1 MALVLGPG
9 QTYNNSMNKTLTL
22 MLTSLFILAFSGAAQ
37 AQRGK
42 LPAVKVPANA
52 MEKAAKSA
60 LPKTFYNPSIGS
72 AITQAQHMWKL
83 RALRQQ
89 RDVNAVKVW
98 AGEQNLLPDSKL
110 YQAATKD
117 VSYLRT
123 HLKKVDVLIDRNVVH
138 VNSVPYAKLL
148 RGKNRI
154 FIATEWNEGAKLQLS
169 NLLTNLRMLNP
180 EKQIVV
186 ASPYFPAEET
196 YKSGSYMAFQQKN
209 GSDAFVKTVLRDSNA
224 MLIPLTTEE
233 GATVQNTLASW
244 SDELQPY
251 YAAASF
257 GKTDE
262 VLVIIAQPM
271 FIEGGAGSLRRA
283 HMHSPLLNRD
293 QSVTFS
299 IRTKDENNLTDYKW
313 GILATSVRRL
323 LPPPYVSGWTQN
335 AFVDT
340 VAPELSD
347 AVGTDIFIR
356 VCPKVVSNRPQQ

>member
-1 MALVLGPG
+1 MAGG

-22 MLTSLFILAFSGAAQ
+22 MLSSLFILAFSGAAQ
-37 AQRGK
+37 AQRGQ
-42 LPAVKVPANA
+42 LPPVKVPAGA
-52 MEKAAKSA
+52 MEKVAKNA
-60 LPKTFYNPSIGS
+60 FPKVYYTPGINS

-83 RALRQQ
+83 RALRGQ
-89 RDVNAVKVW
+89 RDLNAIKVW
-98 AGEQNLLPDSKL
+98 AGEQNLLPDSKF
-110 YQAATKD
+110 YRAATKD
-117 VSYLRT
+117 LSYLRK
-123 HLKKVDVLIDRNVVH
+123 HLKQVDVLIDRNVVH
-138 VNSVPYAKLL
+138 VNSVPYIQLL

-154 FIATEWNEGAKLQLS
+154 FIATEWNEGSKLQLS
-169 NLLTNLRMLNP
+169 NLLTSLRKLNP
-180 EKQIVV
+180 GKQIVV
-186 ASPYFPAEET
+186 ASPYFPAEGT
-196 YKSGSYMAFQQKN
+196 YKSGSYVAFQQKN
-209 GSDAFVKTVLRDSNA
+209 GSDSFVKTVLHDSDA
-224 MLIPLTTEE
+224 MLIPLTTEP
-233 GATVQNTLASW
+233 GSTVQSTLASW

-257 GKTDE
+257 GKTEE

-271 FIEGGAGSLRRA
+271 FIEGGEGSLRRA
-283 HMHSPLLNRD
+283 HMHSPILNKD

-313 GILATSVRRL
+313 GLLATHVRRL

-356 VCPKVVSNRPQQ
+356 VCPQVVSNRPQK

>member
-22 MLTSLFILAFSGAAQ
+22 MLSSLFILAFSGAAQ

-42 LPAVKVPANA
+42 LPAVKVPAKV
-52 MEKAAKSA
+52 MERAAKSA
-60 LPKTFYNPSIGS
+60 LPKNFYNPSISS

-89 RDVNAVKVW
+89 RDLNAVKVW
-98 AGEQNLLPDSKL
+98 AGQQNILPDSKL
-110 YQAATKD
+110 YKAATKD
-117 VSYLRT
+117 MSYLRT
-123 HLKKVDVLIDRNVVH
+123 HLKKVDVLFDRNVVH
-138 VNSVPYAKLL
+138 VNSVPYTDLV
-148 RGKNRI
+148 RDKNRI
-154 FIATEWNEGAKLQLS
+154 FIATDWNEGSKLQLS
-169 NLLTNLRMLNP
+169 NLLTDLRMLNP

-186 ASPYFPAEET
+186 ASPYFPAEGT
-196 YKSGSYMAFQQKN
+196 YKSGSYVAFQQKN

-233 GATVQNTLASW
+233 GATVQNALASW

-262 VLVIIAQPM
+262 VLVIIAPPM

-283 HMHSPLLNRD
+283 HMHSPILNRD

-313 GILATSVRRL
+313 GILVTNVSRQ

-356 VCPKVVSNRPQQ
+356 VCPQVVSNRPQK